1 MVHPGPDRPKEEA
14 LELQRLRWSPISS
27 LAKLPLQL
35 TSALQGRRL
44 GNQQQEA
51 GRHLKLGVVREID
64 GVTVLSL
71 LPLAL
76 LPTLALPCLHAALA
90 VLQLYAQNDCVV
102 SVKVPPEFHGVV
114 YKVRKGR
121 QRVLKD
127 RTKSRSI
134 LNSCCAP
141 TLLTD
146 SLCAAFL
153 RGAGA
158 NQGIDAHRNL
168 PGAPGER

>member
-1 MVHPGPDRPKEEA
+1 MV
-14 LELQRLRWSPISS
+14 LQMLPLSPISS

-51 GRHLKLGVVREID
+51 GRHLELGVVREID

-76 LPTLALPCLHAALA
+76 LPTLALPCLHAASA

-114 YKVRKGR
+114 FKVREGR

-134 LNSCCAP
+134 LSSCRAYVVDRFP
-141 TLLTD
+141 
-146 SLCAAFL
+146 LCSISS
-153 RGAGA
+153 RSWC
-158 NQGIDAHRNL
+158 
-168 PGAPGER
+168 